1 MELPGLR
8 ILVVED
14 EMLVAMLLEDMLTSL
29 GCQVI
34 GPVGSV
40 SSALRLVDSER
51 LEAAVLDVNLGS
63 EMVYPVADVLEAAR
77 IPYVFITGYGPTG
90 LAGVYRDHPTIQKPF
105 HPDRFGDDLLE
116 SFSRAGA

>member
-1 MELPGLR
+1 MEFRGLR
-8 ILVVED
+8 ILIVED

-29 GCQVI
+29 GCRVI
-34 GPVGSV
+34 GPASSV
-40 SSALRLVDSER
+40 ASALKLVDSER

-77 IPYVFITGYGPTG
+77 IPYVFITGYGRTG
-90 LAGVYRDHPTIQKPF
+90 LSGAYRDHATIQKPF

-116 SFSRAGA
+116 SFARAGA